1 VTTGRTG
8 GLDVTAAVLTRY
20 GEPPRPEPFRLPQPG
35 PGQVLVRVSAAPI
48 VPLDLLCATG
58 TSYFG
63 PPPLPY
69 VPGVQGVGRVE
80 HSSRLP
86 AGTRV
91 FVSTSAGMAPG
102 DGSMAELCV
111 AAEDDLVPLEDG
123 VPDDAAAAIGL
134 SGIAAWMALT
144 WRAGLREGERVVV
157 LGAGGAVGQVG
168 VGAAVALGAGR
179 VVAVC
184 RGEAARERA
193 LAAGA
198 AAAVAFSD
206 DVDRLAG
213 ELAEALGGDADVVLD
228 PVFGAGA
235 TAAGRVLAE
244 GGRLVNLGGAA
255 GDTATFSSALLR
267 SRTASVLGYTN
278 NALSAAQKGEALTAV
293 LRQAAAGRIGVA
305 SETLPLAEA
314 EQAWRRQAAGTG
326 GVRLV
331 LTP

>member
-1 VTTGRTG
+1 M
-8 GLDVTAAVLTRY
+8 TAAPV
-20 GEPPRPEPFRLPQPG
+20 
-35 PGQVLVRVSAAPI
+35 

-69 VPGVQGVGRVE
+69 VPGVQGVGVVE
-80 HSSRLP
+80 QSARLP
-86 AGTRV
+86 AGARV
-91 FVSTSAGMAPG
+91 FFSTSAGMAPG
-102 DGSMAELCV
+102 DGSQAERCAV
-111 AAEDDLVPLEDG
+111 AEEELIPLEDG
-123 VPDDAAAAIGL
+123 VPDDAVAAIGL
-134 SGIAAWMALT
+134 SGVAAWMALT
-144 WRAGLREGERVVV
+144 WRAGLRAGERVVV

-168 VGAAVALGAGR
+168 VGAALALGAGR

-184 RGEAARERA
+184 RGEAARDRA

-198 AAAVAFSD
+198 SAAVPFTD

-213 ELAEALGGDADVVLD
+213 ELAAALDGTADVVLD
-228 PVFGAGA
+228 PVFGPAA

-267 SRTASVLGYTN
+267 SRSASVLGYTN
-278 NALSAAQKGEALTAV
+278 NALTAAQKTDALTAV
-293 LRQAAAGRIGVA
+293 LGHAAAGRIRVA
-305 SETLPLAEA
+305 AETLPLHQA
-314 EQAWRRQAAGTG
+314 EQAWRRQAAGAG

>member
-1 VTTGRTG
+1 MR
-8 GLDVTAAVLTRY
+8 AAVLSTH
-20 GEPPRPEPFRLPQPG
+20 GEPPTHREHPDPRPG
-35 PGQVLVRVSAAPI
+35 PGQAVVRVTAAPV
-48 VPLDLLCATG
+48 VPLDLLCASG

-63 PPPLPY
+63 PPPVPY
-69 VPGVQGVGRVE
+69 VPGVQGVGRVGS
-80 HSSRLP
+80 SSRLA

-102 DGSMAELCV
+102 DGSMAEFCV
-111 AAEDDLVPLEDG
+111 VGEDDLVPLEDG
-123 VPDDAAAAIGL
+123 VPDDVVAAIGL
-134 SGIAAWMALT
+134 SGVAAWMALT
-144 WRAGLREGERVVV
+144 WRAWLRAGERVVV

-193 LAAGA
+193 LASGA
-198 AAAVAFSD
+198 SAAVAFTD

-228 PVFGAGA
+228 PVFGPAA

-244 GGRLVNLGGAA
+244 GGRLVNIGGAA

-278 NALSAAQKGEALTAV
+278 NALTAAQKAAALTAV
-293 LRQAAAGRIGVA
+293 LGHAAAGRIGVA
-305 SETLPLAEA
+305 SETLPLTEAEA
-314 EQAWRRQAAGTG
+314 AWRRQASGTG

>member
-1 VTTGRTG
+1 MRAAVLHTHGEPPSHGEHPDPRPRSG
-8 GLDVTAAVLTRY
+8 QAVVRVTAAPV
-20 GEPPRPEPFRLPQPG
+20 
-35 PGQVLVRVSAAPI
+35 
-48 VPLDLLCATG
+48 VPLDLLCASG

-63 PPPLPY
+63 PPPVPY

-80 HSSRLP
+80 SSARLP

-91 FVSTSAGMAPG
+91 FFSTSSGMAPG

-111 AAEDDLVPLEDG
+111 VGEDDLVPLEDG
-123 VPDDAAAAIGL
+123 VPDEAVAAIGL

-144 WRAGLREGERVVV
+144 WRAGLRAGERVLV

-193 LAAGA
+193 LASGA
-198 AAAVAFSD
+198 AAAVAFTD

-213 ELAEALGGDADVVLD
+213 ELAEALGGHADVVLD
-228 PVFGAGA
+228 PVFGPAA

-255 GDTATFSSALLR
+255 GDTAEFSSALLR

-278 NALSAAQKGEALTAV
+278 NALTPAQKGEALTAV
-293 LRQAAAGRIGVA
+293 LRQAAAGRIGVLA
-305 SETLPLAEA
+305 ETLPITEA

-326 GVRLV
+326 GLRLV